1 MDGLLLVSKRLLCGL
16 PQPGCTF
23 SCSSASTKDV
33 TTVLMGRLSP
43 CITGYVPTIHSS
55 AVAELYTPPVSENKK
70 SLVAI
75 GFRKT
80 ICIFALRNIRY
91 DVSIQGQTCTVLF
104 GSSTL
109 KGLPFLFPFVRY
121 FGVER
126 MLFLFNFHC
135 FVQTLDELIQAFELL
150 HVCVILFLLPCHSCL
165 R

>member
-1 MDGLLLVSKRLLCGL
+1 
-16 PQPGCTF
+16 
-23 SCSSASTKDV
+23 
-33 TTVLMGRLSP
+33 MGRLTHVSRGLSP
-43 CITGYVPTIHSS
+43 R
-55 AVAELYTPPVSENKK
+55 YTALLSQNCTRLPSPRTKK
-70 SLVAI
+70 SLVDI